1 MVDIVPDRASM
12 TLAELNAAVHSQPL
26 DVALHRMLFTRCHEA
41 GDELAALA
49 HLIAARAI
57 ESCQVQT
64 GLQTGFPTSSQR
76 NTEQQSQS
84 ALDLYMVATGYFMK
98 GDYAIAERWY
108 DLVLMLDPN
117 IAAVYQNMVV
127 IHSHFGRPELAEACR
142 SRAYRMQR
150 VFIDPIQHPARQ
162 LLILCVGRTMGNIP
176 YEVLLSA
183 EKSQRIKY
191 IIDYADDI
199 EDTLL
204 PAYDLVFNAIGEP
217 DVAAPLAARLSRFLQ
232 VCQRPILNHPAQV
245 ARTARHLLPQLMA
258 GLDNV
263 QVAGCVRIENQ
274 NLTLDQLHQI
284 LLEAHVQFP
293 VLLRPLESHG
303 GRGLEQVS
311 DLASLHAQLQTVQS
325 GCYVCSFV
333 SLKDL
338 DGYYRKYRIIYVDR
352 QPFAYHLAIS
362 SQWMVHYYTAE
373 MLEHPW
379 KIAQEQL
386 FLQDPCS
393 VLGERA
399 MTAIHEIGQRL
410 DLDYA
415 GIDFTVTPDGQVF
428 IFEANAT
435 MLVHRVSAE
444 GPLAHKN
451 SYVQRIADAF
461 ETLQQRFE

>member
-1 MVDIVPDRASM
+1 MVNAVPDMASM
-12 TLAELNAAVHSQPL
+12 TVAELNAAVQSDPMN
-26 DVALHRMLFTRCHEA
+26 VELHRMLFTRQHEI

-57 ESCQVQT
+57 ESYQT
-64 GLQTGFPTSSQR
+64 DRQGK
-76 NTEQQSQS
+76 S

-108 DLVLMLDPN
+108 DLVLILDPA

-127 IHSHFGRPELAEACR
+127 IHSHFGRHELAEASR

-150 VFIDPIQHPARQ
+150 VFIDPILAPVRQ

-199 EDTLL
+199 EDTQL

-217 DVAAPLAARLSRFLQ
+217 DVASPLMERLSRFLQ
-232 VCQRPILNHPAQV
+232 VCQRPVLNHPVQV
-245 ARTARHLLPQLMA
+245 ARTRRHLLPQLMA
-258 GLDNV
+258 GLEHV
-263 QVAGCVRIENQ
+263 QVAGCVRIDASD
-274 NLTLDQLHQI
+274 LPLDQLNQI
-284 LLEAHVQFP
+284 LVDARVQFP

-303 GRGLEQVS
+303 GRGLEQVV
-311 DLASLHAQLQTVQS
+311 DLQSLQLKLQAGS
-325 GCYVCSFV
+325 AGCYVCSYV
-333 SLKDL
+333 SLKDH

-352 QPFAYHLAIS
+352 QPYAYHLAIS
-362 SQWMVHYYTAE
+362 ADWMVHYYTAE
-373 MLEHPW
+373 MLENPW
-379 KIAQEQL
+379 KIAEEHL
-386 FLQDPCS
+386 FLQDPCA

-399 MTAIHEIGQRL
+399 MAAIVQIGQRL

-415 GIDFTVTPDGQVF
+415 GIDFTVMSDGQVF

-461 ETLQQRFE
+461 EALQQRFE